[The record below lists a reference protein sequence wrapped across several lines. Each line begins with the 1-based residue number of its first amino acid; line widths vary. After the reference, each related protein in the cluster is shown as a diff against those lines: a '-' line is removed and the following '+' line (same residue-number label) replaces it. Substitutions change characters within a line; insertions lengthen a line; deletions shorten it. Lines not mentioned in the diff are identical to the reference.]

1 MRFWPQSWTRSRA
14 GKADGA
20 DGADEAAAA
29 GCREAMRE
37 LQTYLDGHLDERAA
51 SRIARHL
58 EDCRRCGL
66 EAKVYADIK
75 ASLARSDREIP
86 EDTVARLQA
95 FAARLP
101 DQEARE

>member
-1 MRFWPQSWTRSRA
+1 MRFWPESWTRSRA
-14 GKADGA
+14 RTPDGA
-20 DGADEAAAA
+20 DGTDAAAA